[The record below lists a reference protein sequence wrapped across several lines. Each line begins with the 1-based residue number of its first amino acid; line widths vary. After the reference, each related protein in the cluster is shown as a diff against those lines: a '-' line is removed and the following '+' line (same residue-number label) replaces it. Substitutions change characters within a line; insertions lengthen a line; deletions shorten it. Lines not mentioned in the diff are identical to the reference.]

1 MIIWNVLQL
10 GKQWN
15 TLISVSFSLSKRP
28 KTFFDN
34 FTLVGVASLKIL
46 MQTSNSKLLKITQPD
61 A

>member
-15 TLISVSFSLSKRP
+15 TLISVSLSKRP

-46 MQTSNSKLLKITQPD
+46 MQTSNPKLLKITQSD